1 MSATNTTKITPNC
14 PKPSVCPN
22 SEDIFWLKVLESSV
36 LKSSGPRRK
45 ETPSKTWISFSK
57 TWTSW
62 EETLSSN
69 PTVPFRSSRK
79 CSSIPT
85 ACSRTMETKCPC
97 DEYSHHFLH
106 LNMRFNRSMRL
117 MFTVIKSRKVLTRPK
132 DKKEHTPLP
141 LWIESVRLTPL
152 RKRF

>member
-1 MSATNTTKITPNC
+1 MSETNTTKITQKC

-22 SEDIFWLKVLESSV
+22 SEDIFWLKVLESSG
-36 LKSSGPRRK
+36 LKSSGPRKK
-45 ETPSKTWISFSK
+45 EMPSKTWISFSK

-62 EETLSSN
+62 AETLSSI

-79 CSSIPT
+79 CSSIHT
-85 ACSRTMETKCPC
+85 ACSRTMETKCPS
-97 DEYSHHFLH
+97 DEYSQPFLW
-106 LNMRFNRSMRL
+106 LTMIFNRSMRL

-132 DKKEHTPLP
+132 GKKEHILLP
-141 LWIESVRLTPL
+141 LWKESVRLTPL